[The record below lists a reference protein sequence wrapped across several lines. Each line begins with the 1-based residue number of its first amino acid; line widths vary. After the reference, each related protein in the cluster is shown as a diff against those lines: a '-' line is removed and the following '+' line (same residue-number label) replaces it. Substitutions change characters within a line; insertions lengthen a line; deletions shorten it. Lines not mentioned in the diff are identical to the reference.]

1 MAKTRPYKQVAR
13 AEAQQRTQIAL
24 LNAADEE
31 IYEGRWPK
39 ASLERLATRA
49 GVTKQTLLRH
59 FGSKDG
65 LLLHALIRGAAQVR
79 DQRWRAPRGDID
91 GAVTNLLDHYE
102 AWGERSLR
110 IGAWLDGPALLA
122 EISKAARQV
131 HHEWV
136 DYVFGSWLEGIEEP
150 LRTHRRAALIAICD
164 VHAWWLLARDLE
176 LPRAEVHATLSEA
189 IERLLGGEARPPGSK
204 PESNSEPSGS

>member
-1 MAKTRPYKQVAR
+1 MLEYAGSMPRQSKQTTRPYRQVAR
-13 AEAQQRTQIAL
+13 AESQQRTQVAL
-24 LNAADEE
+24 LDAADEE
-31 IYEGRWPK
+31 IYEGGWPR
-39 ASLERLATRA
+39 ASLERLAARA

-79 DQRWRAPRGDID
+79 DQRWRAPQGDID
-91 GAVTNLLDHYE
+91 GAVANLLDHYE

-131 HHEWV
+131 HHEWI
-136 DYVFGSWLEGIEEP
+136 DYVFGQRLEEIAEP
-150 LRTHRRAALIAICD
+150 LRTRRRAALIAVCD
-164 VHAWWLLARDLE
+164 VHAWWLLAHDLS
-176 LPRAEVHATLSEA
+176 LPRDELHATLAEA
-189 IERLLGGEARPPGSK
+189 IARLLDNDSQA
-204 PESNSEPSGS
+204 